1 MEDPLTEEPP
11 PSRFFDEDLNNFTPP
26 SPSLSSP
33 SLHFTNPN
41 TTLTSLSPSLLIIA
55 LSSPSI
61 HLIHQ
66 ISSKT
71 LIGTLILP
79 EISTS
84 QIEKPSPKDKSCYIY
99 SLNDSTNTLFVSFQ
113 FSIPAERAHSIAKF
127 LFEKILPEK
136 VLILESIQSRN
147 FRGKLP
153 PDEELMFKLE
163 TLEEKCCLGDL
174 IVKDLEYFPCGS
186 LIDGLAA
193 AILARCQ
200 LKKIRATLVVSWPE
214 LGRSA
219 VEKVKSLLQGVLPDV
234 NFNFS
239 NGDLGVY
246 RIRNSRANSEMYT

>member
-219 VEKVKSLLQGVLPDV
+219 VEKVKSLLQGKILNIPTFVLPR
-234 NFNFS
+234 
-239 NGDLGVY
+239 Y
-246 RIRNSRANSEMYT
+246 AW